1 MLVEPVKDLLDA
13 FVIGAVNRLVT
24 VATVE
29 NQHFEPGGTV
39 VGESAGVGSGD
50 RLMWFLNRRAWHI
63 TIRTKHAAIPLF
75 GFHYFV
81 ARLAVVGKLAVIQWH
96 DYLFRMATVW
106 TF

>member
-1 MLVEPVKDLLDA
+1 MTDRKLSALCRATSVVPSKVKRRPRAFRYMLVEPVKDLLDA

-50 RLMWFLNRRAWHI
+50 RLM
-63 TIRTKHAAIPLF
+63 
-75 GFHYFV
+75 
-81 ARLAVVGKLAVIQWH
+81 
-96 DYLFRMATVW
+96 
-106 TF
+106 